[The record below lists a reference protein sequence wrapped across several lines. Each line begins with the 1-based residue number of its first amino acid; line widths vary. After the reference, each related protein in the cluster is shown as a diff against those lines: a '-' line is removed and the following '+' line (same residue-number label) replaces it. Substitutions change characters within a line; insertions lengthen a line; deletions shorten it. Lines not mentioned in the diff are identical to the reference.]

1 MESMRAEMKEI
12 ITWHYGK
19 SGYEEL
25 LQIEAQMRR
34 KRKDEVYKKQQQI
47 DNLINFAIGTVIF
60 GIGAAV
66 LFGIFY
72 LWGSRQGRW

>member
-1 MESMRAEMKEI
+1 MRAEMKEI

-34 KRKDEVYKKQQQI
+34 RRKEEVYKKATT
-47 DNLINFAIGTVIF
+47 D
-60 GIGAAV
+60 
-66 LFGIFY
+66 
-72 LWGSRQGRW
+72 

>member
-1 MESMRAEMKEI
+1 MKEI

-34 KRKDEVYKKQQQI
+34 RRKEEVYKKQQQI
-47 DNLINFAIGTVIF
+47 DALINFLIGAVIF
-60 GIGAAV
+60 SIGAAV
-66 LFGIFY
+66 IFFIFY